1 MSWESQFVTAAR
13 SFEWERVA
21 ELADDY
27 VRHLRTSSEYVSAPE
42 AKSILALLRENRRYN
57 ELLRVADALL
67 GHGVEDAAVKRQF
80 AQALVER
87 DIPSASLLLFSA
99 LVADP
104 NIREGERVEAQGGV
118 GRCYKQM
125 YVLNTAG
132 GRRPRH
138 LRQALQAYRE
148 AYEQD
153 QGRIWHGINV
163 VALLCRA
170 DRDAVDLADFGPPAE
185 AARQL
190 AQQILDRVESDPDP
204 DAWAQATAC
213 EACIALGR
221 DDEAVEWAARF
232 AWDHDADAFK
242 IASVLRQLLEIWE
255 LDTFRPPGATVLP
268 VLRSALL
275 DRNGGAV
282 AIETPDVREGRLN
295 QFLDP
300 KLEKVLGTE
309 RFQNLTWYRTGLERC
324 RAVARIANLND
335 QGIGTGFLTEGRTLH
350 DSLPT
355 TVLIT
360 NGHVIPEIL
369 DPRNAVIDF
378 QGLTDDVDSRQRFH
392 TVRRWWYEPSRTPG
406 LDTTILELDDIPRSV
421 VPIPLAPR
429 MPDLAADEPPRA
441 YLIGHP
447 SGATQP
453 QFTIQDNL
461 VLDYDDLRVHYRSPT
476 EPGSSGSPV
485 FDGQWQLIAL
495 HHGGGFEMP
504 RLKSKGGTYAANE
517 GISLRA
523 IVARLQ
529 QRPPVAEDVEAR

>member
-1 MSWESQFVTAAR
+1 LSWESQFVIAAR

-21 ELADDY
+21 ELANDY
-27 VRHLRTSSEYVSAPE
+27 VQHLRDSNEYVSAPE

-80 AQALVER
+80 AQALVDRES
-87 DIPSASLLLFSA
+87 PSASLLLFSA
-99 LVADP
+99 LVDDP
-104 NIREGERVEAQGGV
+104 DTREGERVEAQGGM
-118 GRCYKQM
+118 GRCFKQM

-132 GRRPRH
+132 GRRPRY
-138 LRQALQAYRE
+138 LRQALTAYRE

-153 QGRIWHGINV
+153 HGRTWHGINV

-170 DRDAVDLADFGPPAE
+170 ARDGVDIADFSAPAA

-213 EACIALGR
+213 EACIALER
-221 DDEAVEWAARF
+221 DDEAVQWAARF

-242 IASVLRQLLEIWE
+242 IASVLRQLLEIWQ
-255 LDTFRPPGATVLP
+255 LDTSHPPGSTVLP

-282 AIETPDVREGRLN
+282 AVTTPDVREARLR
-295 QFLDP
+295 QALDP
-300 KLEKVLGTE
+300 KLEKVLGPE
-309 RFQNLTWYRTGLERC
+309 RFQTLTWYRTGLERC

-335 QGIGTGFLTEGRTLH
+335 HGIGTGFLAEGKTLH
-350 DSLPT
+350 PALPA
-355 TVLIT
+355 TVLVT
-360 NGHVIPEIL
+360 NGHVIPEML
-369 DPRNAVIDF
+369 DPRNAVVDF
-378 QGLTDDVDSRQRFH
+378 RGLTDDPDPQRFH
-392 TVRRWWYEPSRTPG
+392 IVKGWWYEPSHTPG
-406 LDTTILELDDIPRSV
+406 LDTTIVELEDVPRKV
-421 VPIPLAPR
+421 IPIPLAPT
-429 MPDLAADEPPRA
+429 MPDLAAEEPPRA

-461 VLDYDDLRVHYRSPT
+461 VLDYEDRRVHYRSPT

-504 RLKSKGGTYAANE
+504 RLNSKGGTYAANE
-517 GISLRA
+517 GITLQA
-523 IVARLQ
+523 IVAGLQ
-529 QRPPVAEDVEAR
+529 QHPPAAEDVDA

>member
-1 MSWESQFVTAAR
+1 LSWESQFVIAAR

-27 VRHLRTSSEYVSAPE
+27 VRHLRNSSEYVSVSE
-42 AKSILALLRENRRYN
+42 AKSILTLLRENRRYN

-80 AQALVER
+80 AQALVDR
-87 DIPSASLLLFSA
+87 DSPSASRLIFSA
-99 LVADP
+99 LVADQD
-104 NIREGERVEAQGGV
+104 IREGERVEAQGGV
-118 GRCYKQM
+118 GRCFKQM

-132 GRRPRH
+132 GRRPRY
-138 LRQALQAYRE
+138 LREALKAYRE

-153 QGRIWHGINV
+153 HGRIWHGINV

-170 DRDAVDLADFGPPAE
+170 ERDGIDVADFSAPTT

-190 AQQILDRVESDPDP
+190 AQQILDRVEAFPDP

-221 DDEAVEWAARF
+221 DDEAVQWAARF
-232 AWDHDADAFK
+232 AWDRDADAFK
-242 IASVLRQLLEIWE
+242 IASVLRQLLEIWQ
-255 LDTFRPPGATVLP
+255 LDTSHPPGDTVLP

-275 DRNGGAV
+275 DRNGGSVEIAM
-282 AIETPDVREGRLN
+282 PDVREARL
-295 QFLDP
+295 QQAPDP
-300 KLEKVLGTE
+300 KLEKVLGVE
-309 RFQNLTWYRTGLERC
+309 RFQTLTWYRNGLERC

-335 QGIGTGFLTEGRTLH
+335 KGIGTGFLADGRTLH
-350 DSLPT
+350 DALPPM
-355 TVLIT
+355 VFMT
-360 NGHVIPEIL
+360 NGHVIPEML

-378 QGLTDDVDSRQRFH
+378 RGLTNDVDSRQRFRI
-392 TVRRWWYEPSRTPG
+392 VRRWWYEPSRAPG
-406 LDTTILELDDIPRSV
+406 LDTTILELDDVPRSV
-421 VPIPLAPR
+421 IPIPLAPA
-429 MPDLAADEPPRA
+429 MPNLDADEPPRA

-447 SGATQP
+447 SGVDQP

-461 VLDYDDLRVHYRSPT
+461 VLDYDELRVHYRSPT

-485 FDGQWQLIAL
+485 FDGEWQLIAL

-504 RLKSKGGTYAANE
+504 RLNNMGGTYAANE

-523 IVARLQ
+523 IVTALH
-529 QRPPVAEDVEAR
+529 QRPPAEEDVDA